1 MRLGVLGSTR
11 GTDLHAL
18 VEGIQQKKIF
28 ASIPIVISNK
38 KEAYILKRAT
48 QQGLNSVFVDPS
60 NLSREQYDQEITYY
74 MQKHKIDLIVL
85 IGYMRVLS
93 DEFIRVWRNKII
105 NVHPSLLPDFAGGM
119 DLDVHQAVLAAG
131 RKETGATVHYVTE
144 NLDAGP
150 VLVQKKCSVFPHDT
164 AESLKQRVQTLEGI
178 ALVEAIRGIQNGS
191 E

>member
-144 NLDAGP
+144 NLAAGP
-150 VLVQKKCSVFPHDT
+150 VLVLKKCSVFPHDT